1 MLQLD
6 EFKRQVR
13 LELVDDEDRPA
24 VAGIHDDFELMQ
36 APAIDIAQEVFKIT
50 LGGVERGRAAGL
62 RRRRRQTAASDQG
75 AHLGQSGIA
84 ADWPRSLAHELHAVV
99 VGRVVARGNHDATV
113 KPVGEGRKIHAF
125 SAAQADVAHLATAIH
140 EPAAQGVCK
149 RCARQPDVA
158 PDGDDFWL
166 DESGIGTPDVVSER
180 LVQLGGNA
188 AANVIGLKGGKI
200 HRGGLSRYCLRA
212 RSDPGSA
219 RCRLRPDTI
228 RTALR

>member
-13 LELVDDEDRPA
+13 LELVDDEAGPA

-99 VGRVVARGNHDATV
+99 VGRIVARSHHDA
-113 KPVGEGRKIHAF
+113 GRKIHALG
-125 SAAQADVAHLATAIH
+125 AAQADVAHLATAIH

-219 RCRLRPDTI
+219 RCRLRPD
-228 RTALR
+228 RTPIALR